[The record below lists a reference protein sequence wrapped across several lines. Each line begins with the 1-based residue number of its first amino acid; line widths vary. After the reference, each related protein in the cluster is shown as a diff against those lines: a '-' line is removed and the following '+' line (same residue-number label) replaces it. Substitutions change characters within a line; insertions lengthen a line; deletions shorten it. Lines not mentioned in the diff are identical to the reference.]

1 LNKQDLKFTI
11 LRAYEEKTLLIMF
24 NSEIYMVKDN
34 FKLLDLLDEKQTYK
48 NLSNNFDKLVKENKK
63 CKFMF
68 NL

>member
-1 LNKQDLKFTI
+1 M
-11 LRAYEEKTLLIMF
+11 REYEEKTLLIMF
-24 NSEIYMVKDN
+24 NSKIYMVKDN

-48 NLSNNFDKLVKENKK
+48 NLSNNFDKLVKENEK

>member
-1 LNKQDLKFTI
+1 MNKQDLKFTI
-11 LRAYEEKTLLIMF
+11 LREYEEKTLLIMF

-34 FKLLDLLDEKQTYK
+34 FKLLDLLDEKKTYK
-48 NLSNNFDKLVKENKK
+48 NLSNNFDKLVKENEK

>member
-1 LNKQDLKFTI
+1 MNKQDLKFTI
-11 LRAYEEKTLLIMF
+11 LREYEEKTLLIMF

-48 NLSNNFDKLVKENKK
+48 NLSNNFDKLVKENEK